1 MRTAPSIDPLGLP
14 RYGRLSFPDRA
25 RRPWQ
30 RTGREL
36 EMGDWGQPE

>member
-25 RRPWQ
+25 RPWR
-30 RTGREL
+30 RTGWEL